1 MEPLYIE
8 LRATDDIED
17 DEDGDED
24 LDDAEECG
32 MEDSKQ

>member
-17 DEDGDED
+17 DEDGDEEGGRWSD
-24 LDDAEECG
+24 LF
-32 MEDSKQ
+32 